1 MLDNKPTRVC
11 RASSEMRASQRS
23 PHISRPAGLRR
34 RLHRLTAFGATLA
47 TAVGLLLA
55 VPPAAHGLPS
65 DPPPNPTDG
74 QISAAQQQKN
84 SLAAQVGALG
94 GKIAQAQA
102 ELRAL
107 EGKRELAEQKVAL
120 AVSELRDAQAAA
132 VQARARVQQAQHS
145 VRQAHVRFVQYLQA
159 SYMDGA
165 TNSTAGSLLTA
176 TDPTALLDQS
186 SLQQYQ
192 AENKLDA
199 IGNLQRATVVK
210 SNADAAARQAVQDIA
225 AKAAAA
231 RRAKQAAD
239 AAVASQQAEE
249 ASLRSTLASSQ
260 DALSRAQSTLAH
272 LNHQRAA
279 YVAYKK
285 EQARLARIAAR
296 RKARRIAERQAARR
310 EARREARQQAREQAA
325 RERRQQQRHQH
336 HQHSGGGH
344 SGHGGHGGH
353 SSHHQH
359 HSGGGWPIMHGGG
372 RWTSAEAATAVRRV
386 RSTLGTPYA
395 WAGGNSWGP
404 TYGVCDPRNGAPNDC
419 HVYGYDCS
427 GLMMYGWGPY
437 LSMPHYAASQYVMAG
452 SYHPG
457 MNNLR
462 PGDLVFWSFNG
473 AISGIHHVAM
483 YVGGGRIIE
492 APYSGSWVR
501 YASLWEYGSPFGA
514 TRPLT

>member
-1 MLDNKPTRVC
+1 M
-11 RASSEMRASQRS
+11 
-23 PHISRPAGLRR
+23 
-34 RLHRLTAFGATLA
+34 HRLAALGATVA
-47 TAVGLLLA
+47 TAAGLLLA
-55 VPPAAHGLPS
+55 APPAAHGLPS
-65 DPPPNPTDG
+65 TPPPNPSDG
-74 QISAAQQQKN
+74 QISAAQQHKD

-107 EGKRELAEQKVAL
+107 QGKRELAEQKVAL
-120 AVSELRDAQAAA
+120 AVSELRDARTAA
-132 VQARARVQQAQHS
+132 VRARARVQQAERS
-145 VRQAHVRFVQYLQA
+145 VQQAHVRFVQYLQA
-159 SYMDGA
+159 SYMDGG
-165 TNSTAGSLLTA
+165 TDGTTGSLLTA
-176 TDPTALLDQS
+176 SNPTALLDES
-186 SLQQYQ
+186 SLQRYQ

-210 SNADAAARQAVQDIA
+210 SNADAAARQAVQNIA

-239 AAVASQQAEE
+239 DAVASQQAEE
-249 ASLRSTLASSQ
+249 ASLRATLASSQ
-260 DALSRAQSTLAH
+260 DALSRAQSTLAQ
-272 LNHQRAA
+272 LNHERAA
-279 YVAYKK
+279 YIAYKK

-296 RKARRIAERQAARR
+296 RKARRIAARQAARR
-310 EARREARQQAREQAA
+310 EARQEARQQARERA
-325 RERRQQQRHQH
+325 RHAHQGN
-336 HQHSGGGH
+336 GGG
-344 SGHGGHGGH
+344 SQGH
-353 SSHHQH
+353 SHSRH
-359 HSGGGWPIMHGGG
+359 HSGGGGGWPIAHGTGH
-372 RWTSAEAATAVRRV
+372 WTAAEAATAVRRV

-404 TYGVCDPRNGAPNDC
+404 TYGVCDPSNGAPNDC

-452 SYHPG
+452 SYHPS
-457 MNNLR
+457 MYNLR

-492 APYSGSWVR
+492 APYSGSYVR
-501 YASLWEYGSPFGA
+501 YASLWEYGAPFGA